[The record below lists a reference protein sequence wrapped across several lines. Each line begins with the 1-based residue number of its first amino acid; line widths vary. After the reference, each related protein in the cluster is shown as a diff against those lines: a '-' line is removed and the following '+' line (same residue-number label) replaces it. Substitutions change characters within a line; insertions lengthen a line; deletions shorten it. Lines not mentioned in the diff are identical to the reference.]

1 VIARQAHCHVSHTY
15 PAILLL
21 QVIFQLGSCVFARV
35 SIRQRLPTYTSHI
48 VGMTGTH
55 LRDAVSLTFFFFF
68 FFCDLNMTLL
78 YNTSPPVLQIYFY
91 FLSLSQDFSDRVSL
105 CTLKLQILLPPHHQR
120 LQANLL
126 FFCFLFITVLLTSLL
141 SLVSLSYFRL

>member
-1 VIARQAHCHVSHTY
+1 LSREPHISSHFAFTGY
-15 PAILLL
+15 
-21 QVIFQLGSCVFARV
+21 FSARV
-35 SIRQRLPTYTSHI
+35 LCFCQGQYQTETSYLYLPHSWDDRYTPE
-48 VGMTGTH
+48 
-55 LRDAVSLTFFFFF
+55 RCSLPNIFFFFF
-68 FFCDLNMTLL
+68 FWCLNHDPSILL
-78 YNTSPPVLQIYFY
+78 LPASSSNLLLFS
-91 FLSLSQDFSDRVSL
+91 LSLSQDFSERVSL